1 MIASRRLLTE
11 FSVFSRGL
19 TRKLTTRPTYFPI
32 NVTTIHIGR
41 MVYDTKLCVHIYGFF
56 TCNNCWVVKMSAKK
70 ILEKEKW
77 RAHIIYV
84 GTLGASYVI
93 YGPFWR
99 KG

>member
-1 MIASRRLLTE
+1 
-11 FSVFSRGL
+11 
-19 TRKLTTRPTYFPI
+19 
-32 NVTTIHIGR
+32 
-41 MVYDTKLCVHIYGFF
+41 
-56 TCNNCWVVKMSAKK
+56 MSAKK